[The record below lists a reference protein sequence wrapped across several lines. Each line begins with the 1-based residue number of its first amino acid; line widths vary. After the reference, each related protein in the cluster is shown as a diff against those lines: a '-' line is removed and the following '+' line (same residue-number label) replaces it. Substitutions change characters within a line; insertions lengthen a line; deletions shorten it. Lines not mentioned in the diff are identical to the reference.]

1 MNVKNTKFDNDAGD
15 DVNKPRGMLM
25 AYSTLV
31 LLFWFFSADLRSF
44 SFLGNAISFRGNV
57 NHLWLVI
64 FIVNVYF
71 VIRFYSRIPN
81 GSFRLDS
88 GMHEVYDGVLT
99 SFVKVFYRR
108 HFYNEFHARQKHIT
122 KIDSVDGLYSRMR
135 LSLQVPCHKDLK
147 LENRNNPSV
156 KIEIHELS
164 YETRNKLMPIMTYGG
179 HERESNES
187 VRFGPWPNH
196 VDLDAFTPPV
206 IFCRFVLFVTL
217 LRGFVVRPWLTDLI
231 FPLAVGGFSACV
243 AFAMWVYVN
252 WLNPAPTF
260 CWI

>member
-1 MNVKNTKFDNDAGD
+1 
-15 DVNKPRGMLM
+15 
-25 AYSTLV
+25 
-31 LLFWFFSADLRSF
+31 
-44 SFLGNAISFRGNV
+44 
-57 NHLWLVI
+57 
-64 FIVNVYF
+64 
-71 VIRFYSRIPN
+71 
-81 GSFRLDS
+81 
-88 GMHEVYDGVLT
+88 
-99 SFVKVFYRR
+99 
-108 HFYNEFHARQKHIT
+108 
-122 KIDSVDGLYSRMR
+122 
-135 LSLQVPCHKDLK
+135 
-147 LENRNNPSV
+147 
-156 KIEIHELS
+156 
-164 YETRNKLMPIMTYGG
+164 MPTMTYGG